1 MSNGTHWFGQV
12 ASQSVD
18 CGVFEHLEGFHEKV
32 VCMGNNIAKFVDN
45 LEQKPKLQVGSSFL

>member
-18 CGVFEHLEGFHEKV
+18 YGVFEDLEGFHEKV
-32 VCMGNNIAKFVDN
+32 VCMGNNIS
-45 LEQKPKLQVGSSFL
+45 L